1 MIKEALQG
9 TRGKP
14 CWESSRDRQK
24 LRPPT
29 TFVVELGGVIY
40 EHYAKGFRD
49 MDMSQMVTQSRYQP
63 RLTGLNLVNRRKIST
78 DPTDQKTAVY
88 IATRH
93 NTDVIYFH
101 RYLTAVKSQL
111 QGLCQV
117 QHAPFA
123 KASGAVDSRY
133 GLECLSLIL
142 STTSLEPTSYDAIVF
157 NFGMHDID
165 YSKVF
170 PEVRDR
176 SRSCYVV
183 VLMNVINAFS
193 PPSSLLPL

>member
-1 MIKEALQG
+1 MNTTLKASGTWTCPRWSPNQG
-9 TRGKP
+9 INPVQQG
-14 CWESSRDRQK
+14 
-24 LRPPT
+24 
-29 TFVVELGGVIY
+29 
-40 EHYAKGFRD
+40 
-49 MDMSQMVTQSRYQP
+49 
-63 RLTGLNLVNRRKIST
+63 LTSVNRRKIST
-78 DPTDQKTAVY
+78 NPADQKTAVH

-93 NTDVIYFH
+93 NIDVIYFH

-183 VLMNVINAFS
+183 VVMNVINAFS
-193 PPSSLLPL
+193 LLSLFYYPCK

>member
-1 MIKEALQG
+1 
-9 TRGKP
+9 
-14 CWESSRDRQK
+14 
-24 LRPPT
+24 
-29 TFVVELGGVIY
+29 
-40 EHYAKGFRD
+40 
-49 MDMSQMVTQSRYQP
+49 MVTHQGINPVQQG
-63 RLTGLNLVNRRKIST
+63 LTSENKRKIST
-78 DPTDQKTAVY
+78 YPQLIKKQSCSQM
-88 IATRH
+88 
-93 NTDVIYFH
+93 IYFH
-101 RYLTAVKSQL
+101 SYLTAVKSQL

-133 GLECLSLIL
+133 GLECLPLIL

-176 SRSCYVV
+176 SRSCYVF
-183 VLMNVINAFS
+183 VLVNVINAFS
-193 PPSSLLPL
+193 PLLPCYPCK